1 MIWDDYREKNNVI
14 STVNRVKIVK
24 YIIHVLNMDKKYLK
38 DCTREKAIKEIMDII
53 NSVNKQKNDEILN
66 YIHDNIVDL
75 RLEDILFYVESYNRQ
90 KKYEIKI
97 AACCQS
103 EEKVFITELV
113 LYKILK
119 DERNKYNHMKTG
131 GKMKFITLDSCV
143 KLFVKMVENY
153 MRKLLARHKE
163 KKLYGKRIFSN
174 V

>member
-1 MIWDDYREKNNVI
+1 
-14 STVNRVKIVK
+14 
-24 YIIHVLNMDKKYLK
+24 MDL
-38 DCTREKAIKEIMDII
+38 
-53 NSVNKQKNDEILN
+53 S
-66 YIHDNIVDL
+66 
-75 RLEDILFYVESYNRQ
+75 LEDILFYVESYNRQ